1 MNKKLREKLAAINAK
16 KAEVKQLVDDNEIE
30 KAEAAKAELDK
41 MQRAFNLLL
50 SMEDEEEEEATAK
63 AAAGKMK
70 EPEGSGK
77 KPLTLDRLTCAI
89 VNALGA
95 KVGRRKMS
103 AEDRQIIKDSMT
115 EGSEE
120 DGGLTVPKDIRTKI
134 KELRRSSDNLEQYVN
149 VEKVDTMS
157 GSRTIEK
164 DADTT
169 PWDEI
174 DEEGEYD
181 ETQTPQFVSVPYKIT
196 KKGGKMLASLELM
209 ADTAENIMS
218 YLTKWIAKKTRA
230 TRNAKIIN
238 CMETIT
244 TGHEVAISD
253 LDDLKDIFNTMLDPS
268 IAASSGVW
276 TNQDGYNWLD
286 KLKDEEGR
294 YVLQPNPED
303 KTKDL
308 LFGRYP
314 VHKLS
319 NKALKTAVD
328 SGQHTNT
335 YPIYCGD
342 LKEAVTL
349 FDREYMTVES
359 SKEAGTA
366 WDKDQL
372 AIKVRDRFDVQPVD
386 KSAIIKGKVTIS
398 TAG

>member
-294 YVLQPNPED
+294 YVLQPNPAD
-303 KTKDL
+303 KTTDL

-328 SGQHTNT
+328 SVQHTNT

>member
-50 SMEDEEEEEATAK
+50 SMEDEEGKNAQAQ
-63 AAAGKMK
+63 AQAGAMK
-70 EPEGSGK
+70 EPEGGEK
-77 KPLTLDRLTCAI
+77 KPLTFDRLSRAV

-95 KVGRRKMS
+95 AVGRRKMS
-103 AEDRQIIKDSMT
+103 DEDRQIIKDAMT
-115 EGSEE
+115 EGTDA
-120 DGGLTVPKDIRTKI
+120 DGGLTVPKDIQTKI
-134 KELRRSSDNLEQYVN
+134 KELRRSDDNLEQYVN
-149 VEKVDTMS
+149 VETVKTMS
-157 GSRTIEK
+157 GSRVIEK
-164 DADTT
+164 EADTT

-174 DEEGEYD
+174 DENGD
-181 ETQTPQFVSVPYKIT
+181 FNETQTPQFANIAYKIT
-196 KKGGKMLASLELM
+196 KKGGKLLASLELLS
-209 ADTAENIMS
+209 DTAENIMS

-230 TRNAKIIN
+230 TRNAKIIA

-268 IAASSGVW
+268 IAVSSGVW

-294 YVLQPNPED
+294 YILQPNPAD

-328 SGQHTNT
+328 GGQHTNT

>member
-50 SMEDEEEEEATAK
+50 SMEDEEEKNAQAQ
-63 AAAGKMK
+63 AQAGVMK
-70 EPEGSGK
+70 EPEEREK
-77 KPLTLDRLTCAI
+77 QPLTFDRLSRAV

-95 KVGRRKMS
+95 RVGRRKMS
-103 AEDRQIIKDSMT
+103 DEDRQIIKDAMT
-115 EGSEE
+115 EGSDE
-120 DGGLTVPKDIRTKI
+120 DGGLTVPKDIQTKI
-134 KELRRSSDNLEQYVN
+134 KELRRSDDNLEQYVN
-149 VEKVDTMS
+149 VEKVDTMT
-157 GSRTIEK
+157 GSRPIEK
-164 DADTT
+164 EADTT
-169 PWDEI
+169 AWPDI
-174 DEEGEYD
+174 DENGNYTES
-181 ETQTPQFVSVPYKIT
+181 QTPQFVNVAYKIT

-268 IAASSGVW
+268 IAVSSGVW

-294 YVLQPNPED
+294 YILQPNPAD
-303 KTKDL
+303 KTTDL

-319 NKALKTAVD
+319 NKALKTTVD
-328 SGQHTNT
+328 SGQSTNT

-359 SKEAGTA
+359 SKEAGDA

-386 KSAIIKGKVTIS
+386 KSAIIKGKVTVS

>member
-294 YVLQPNPED
+294 YVLQPNPAD

-359 SKEAGTA
+359 SKEAGAA

>member
-16 KAEVKQLVDDNEIE
+16 KAEVKQLVDNNEIE
-30 KAEAAKAELDK
+30 KAEAAKDELDK

-50 SMEDEEEEEATAK
+50 SMEDEEGEAAQAQAK
-63 AAAGKMK
+63 AGAMK
-70 EPEGSGK
+70 EPEGSEK
-77 KPLTLDRLTCAI
+77 KPLTFDRVSRAV

-95 KVGRRKMS
+95 AVGRRKMS
-103 AEDRQIIKDSMT
+103 DEDRQIIKDAMT

-120 DGGLTVPKDIRTKI
+120 DGGLTVPKDIQTKI
-134 KELRRSSDNLEQYVN
+134 KELRRSNDNLEQYVN
-149 VEKVDTMS
+149 VETVKTMS
-157 GSRTIEK
+157 GSRVIEK
-164 DADTT
+164 EADTT

-174 DEEGEYD
+174 DENGD
-181 ETQTPQFVSVPYKIT
+181 FNETQTPQFANIAYKIT
-196 KKGGKMLASLELM
+196 KKGGKMLASLELLS
-209 ADTAENIMS
+209 DTAENIMS

-230 TRNAKIIN
+230 TRNAKIIS

-244 TGHEVAISD
+244 AGHEVAISD
-253 LDDLKDIFNTMLDPS
+253 LDDLKDIFNVMLDPS
-268 IAASSGVW
+268 IAVSSGVW

-294 YVLQPNPED
+294 YILQPNPAN
-303 KTKDL
+303 KTQDL

-328 SGQHTNT
+328 RGQSTNT

-386 KSAIIKGKVTIS
+386 KSAIIKGKVTVS

>member
-41 MQRAFNLLL
+41 MQSAFNLLL

-294 YVLQPNPED
+294 YVLQPNPAD
-303 KTKDL
+303 KTTDL

-328 SGQHTNT
+328 SVQHTNT

-359 SKEAGTA
+359 SKEAGTV

>member
-294 YVLQPNPED
+294 YVLQPNPAD

-386 KSAIIKGKVTIS
+386 KSAIIKGKVTVS

>member
-1 MNKKLREKLAAINAK
+1 
-16 KAEVKQLVDDNEIE
+16 
-30 KAEAAKAELDK
+30 
-41 MQRAFNLLL
+41 
-50 SMEDEEEEEATAK
+50 MEDEEGENAQAQ
-63 AAAGKMK
+63 AQAGVMK
-70 EPEGSGK
+70 EPEGGEK
-77 KPLTLDRLTCAI
+77 KPLTFDRLSRAV

-95 KVGRRKMS
+95 RVGRRKMS
-103 AEDRQIIKDSMT
+103 DEDRQIIKDAMT
-115 EGSEE
+115 EGSDE
-120 DGGLTVPKDIRTKI
+120 DGGLTVPKDIQTKI
-134 KELRRSSDNLEQYVN
+134 KELRRSDDNLEQYVN
-149 VEKVDTMS
+149 TEKVDTMT
-157 GSRTIEK
+157 GSRPIEK
-164 DADTT
+164 EADTT
-169 PWDEI
+169 AWPDI
-174 DEEGEYD
+174 DENGNYTES
-181 ETQTPQFVSVPYKIT
+181 QTPQFVNVAYKIT

-230 TRNAKIIN
+230 TRNAKIIS

-244 TGHEVAISD
+244 AGHEVAISD

-268 IAASSGVW
+268 IAVSSGVW

-294 YVLQPNPED
+294 YVLQPNPAD
-303 KTKDL
+303 KTTDL

-319 NKALKTAVD
+319 NKALKTTVD
-328 SGQHTNT
+328 SGQSTNT

-359 SKEAGTA
+359 SKEAGDA

-386 KSAIIKGKVTIS
+386 KSAIIKGKVTVS

>member
-50 SMEDEEEEEATAK
+50 SMEDEEGKNAQAQ
-63 AAAGKMK
+63 AQAGAMK
-70 EPEGSGK
+70 EPEGGEK
-77 KPLTLDRLTCAI
+77 KPLTFDRLSRAV

-95 KVGRRKMS
+95 AVGRRKMS
-103 AEDRQIIKDSMT
+103 DEDRQIIKDAMT
-115 EGSEE
+115 EGTDA
-120 DGGLTVPKDIRTKI
+120 DGGLTVPKDIQTKI
-134 KELRRSSDNLEQYVN
+134 KELRRSDDNLEQYVN
-149 VEKVDTMS
+149 VETVKTMS
-157 GSRTIEK
+157 GSRVIEK
-164 DADTT
+164 EADTT

-174 DEEGEYD
+174 DENGD
-181 ETQTPQFVSVPYKIT
+181 FNETQTPQFANIAYKIT
-196 KKGGKMLASLELM
+196 KKGGKMLASLELLS
-209 ADTAENIMS
+209 DTAENIMS

-230 TRNAKIIN
+230 TRNAKIIS

-244 TGHEVAISD
+244 AGHEVAISD
-253 LDDLKDIFNTMLDPS
+253 LDDLKDIFNVMLDPS
-268 IAASSGVW
+268 IAVSSGVW

-294 YVLQPNPED
+294 YILQPNPAD
-303 KTKDL
+303 KTQDL

-328 SGQHTNT
+328 DGQSTNT

-386 KSAIIKGKVTIS
+386 KSAIIKGKVTVS

>member
-294 YVLQPNPED
+294 YVLQPNPAD
-303 KTKDL
+303 KTTDL

-359 SKEAGTA
+359 SKEAGTV

>member
-294 YVLQPNPED
+294 YVLQPNPAD
-303 KTKDL
+303 KTTDL

>member
-50 SMEDEEEEEATAK
+50 SMEDEEGKNAQAQ
-63 AAAGKMK
+63 AQAGVMK
-70 EPEGSGK
+70 EPEGGEK
-77 KPLTLDRLTCAI
+77 KPLTFDRLSRAV

-95 KVGRRKMS
+95 AVGRRKMS
-103 AEDRQIIKDSMT
+103 DEDRQIIKDAMT

-120 DGGLTVPKDIRTKI
+120 DGGLTVPKDIQTKI
-134 KELRRSSDNLEQYVN
+134 KELRRSDDNLEQYVN
-149 VEKVDTMS
+149 VETVKTMS
-157 GSRTIEK
+157 GSRVIEK
-164 DADTT
+164 EADTT

-174 DEEGEYD
+174 DENGD
-181 ETQTPQFVSVPYKIT
+181 FNETQTPQFANIAYKIT
-196 KKGGKMLASLELM
+196 KKGGKMLASLELLS
-209 ADTAENIMS
+209 DTAENIMS

-230 TRNAKIIN
+230 TRNAKIIS

-244 TGHEVAISD
+244 AGHEVAISD

-268 IAASSGVW
+268 IAVSSGVW

-286 KLKDEEGR
+286 KLKDGEGR
-294 YVLQPNPED
+294 YILQPDPAD

-328 SGQHTNT
+328 GGQSTNT

-386 KSAIIKGKVTIS
+386 KSAIIKGKVTVS

>member
-70 EPEGSGK
+70 EPEGSGE

-294 YVLQPNPED
+294 YVLQPNPAD

>member
-1 MNKKLREKLAAINAK
+1 MNKELREKLAAINAK
-16 KAEVKQLVDDNEIE
+16 KAEVKQLATDGKIE
-30 KAEAAKAELDK
+30 EAEAAKAELDK

-50 SMEDEEEEEATAK
+50 SMEDEDEGTAK
-63 AAAGKMK
+63 AQAGKMK
-70 EPEGSGK
+70 EVNEGNR
-77 KPLTLDRLTCAI
+77 KPLTFDRLGQAV

-95 KVGRRKMS
+95 AVGRRKMND
-103 AEDRQIIKDSMT
+103 EDRQIIKDSMT
-115 EGSEE
+115 EGTDE
-120 DGGLTVPKDIRTKI
+120 DGGLTVPKDIQTKI
-134 KELRRSSDNLEQYVN
+134 KELRRSDDNLEQYVN
-149 VEKVDTMS
+149 VEPVTTMS
-157 GSRTIEK
+157 GSRVIEK
-164 DADTT
+164 EADTT
-169 PWDEI
+169 PW
-174 DEEGEYD
+174 EEVEENGD
-181 ETQTPQFVSVPYKIT
+181 FNETQTPQFASIAYKIT
-196 KKGGKMLASLELM
+196 KKGGKLLASLELLS
-209 ADTAENIMS
+209 DTAENIMA
-218 YLTKWIAKKTRA
+218 YLMKWIAKKTRA
-230 TRNAKIIN
+230 TRNAKIIA

-244 TGHEVAISD
+244 SGHEVEVSD
-253 LDDLKDIFNTMLDPS
+253 LDSLKDIFNVMLDPS
-268 IAASSGVW
+268 IAVSSGVW

-294 YVLQPNPED
+294 YVLQPNPAD
-303 KTKDL
+303 KTTDL

-319 NKALKTAVD
+319 NKALKTTVD
-328 SGQHTNT
+328 GGRSTNT

-386 KSAIIKGKVTIS
+386 KSAIIKGKVTVS

>member
-30 KAEAAKAELDK
+30 KAEAAKDELDK

-50 SMEDEEEEEATAK
+50 SMEDEEEEEAAAK
-63 AAAGKMK
+63 AAAEKMK

-103 AEDRQIIKDSMT
+103 AEDHQIIKDSMT
-115 EGSEE
+115 EGTDE
-120 DGGLTVPKDIRTKI
+120 DGGLTVPKDVRTKI

-174 DEEGEYD
+174 DEEGEYN

-209 ADTAENIMS
+209 ADTAENIMG

-230 TRNAKIIN
+230 TRNAKIIS

-244 TGHEVAISD
+244 AGHEVAVSD
-253 LDDLKDIFNTMLDPS
+253 LDDLKDIFNVMLDPS

-286 KLKDEEGR
+286 KLKDKEGN
-294 YVLQPNPED
+294 YVLQPNPAD

-328 SGQHTNT
+328 GGRSTNT

-386 KSAIIKGKVTIS
+386 KSAIIKGKVTVS
-398 TAG
+398 TSG

>member
-294 YVLQPNPED
+294 YVLQPNPAD

>member
-16 KAEVKQLVDDNEIE
+16 KAEVKQLVDGNEIE

-50 SMEDEEEEEATAK
+50 SMEDEEGKNAQAQ
-63 AAAGKMK
+63 AQAGAMK
-70 EPEGSGK
+70 EPEGGEK
-77 KPLTLDRLTCAI
+77 KPLTFDRLSRAV

-95 KVGRRKMS
+95 AVGRRKMS
-103 AEDRQIIKDSMT
+103 DEDRQIIKDAMT
-115 EGSEE
+115 EGTDA
-120 DGGLTVPKDIRTKI
+120 DGGLTVPKDIQTKI
-134 KELRRSSDNLEQYVN
+134 KELRRSDDNLEQYVN
-149 VEKVDTMS
+149 VETVKTMS
-157 GSRTIEK
+157 GSRVIEK
-164 DADTT
+164 EADTT

-174 DEEGEYD
+174 DENGD
-181 ETQTPQFVSVPYKIT
+181 FNETQTPQFANIAYKIT
-196 KKGGKMLASLELM
+196 KKGGKLLASLELLS
-209 ADTAENIMS
+209 DTAENIMS

-230 TRNAKIIN
+230 TRNAKIIK

-244 TGHEVAISD
+244 TGHEVAIND
-253 LDDLKDIFNTMLDPS
+253 LDGLKDIFNTMLDPS
-268 IAASSGVW
+268 IAVSSGVW

-294 YVLQPNPED
+294 YILQPNPAD